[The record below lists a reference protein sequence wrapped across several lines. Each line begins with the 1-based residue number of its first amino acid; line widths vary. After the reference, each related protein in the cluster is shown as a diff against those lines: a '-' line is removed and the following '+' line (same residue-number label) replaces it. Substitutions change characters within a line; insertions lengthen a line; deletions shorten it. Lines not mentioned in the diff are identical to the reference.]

1 MKITIKEPNKE
12 EQVLFL
18 NFEKQIYNNRSVRLS
33 GTAKNLKVPPKWVDI
48 NDKPTLKYHW
58 IYTFRYIDKKDG
70 FVSFE
75 YDFNDKFLCKL

>member
-18 NFEKQIYNNRSVRLS
+18 NFEKQNYNNRPVRLS
-33 GTAKNLKVPPKWVDI
+33 GTAIVTTKPKTWVDSKKMYLHNTI
-48 NDKPTLKYHW
+48 H
-58 IYTFRYIDKKDG
+58 TFRYIDKQDG